1 MEGSI
6 EMPGKSEMTEK
17 SEATDKSKL
26 PVFQQYQFAFTGHI
40 RDPKLN
46 KRPRG
51 VDERRM
57 KVYNELVYNNLEG
70 FLLACFPVLRQVLGK
85 RKWSRLVRDFF
96 SVHRCHTP
104 FFRQIPDE
112 FVHYL
117 KNERG
122 EQPDDPEFLQ
132 DLAHYEWVELMLSVS
147 NREIEFELIDPKGDL
162 MSGRP
167 ALNHLLSLQSY
178 AYPVHRIGPRFKP
191 AAAQKEETH
200 FAILRNSKDEVKFI
214 LLNPV
219 SLRLLFLLQTTTLS
233 GEAALLRIADELKHP
248 DPAVVL
254 AGGREIMQSLRE
266 SQVILGAWK
275 IGGVAVQE
283 LVP

>member
-1 MEGSI
+1 MSA
-6 EMPGKSEMTEK
+6 KST
-17 SEATDKSKL
+17 L
-26 PVFQQYQFAFTGHI
+26 PSFQQYQYVFSSHI
-40 RDPKLN
+40 RNPQLH

-51 VDERRM
+51 VEARRM
-57 KVYNELVYNNLEG
+57 KVYNELLFNNLEG

-85 RKWSRLVRDFF
+85 RKWTKLVRDFF
-96 SVHRCHTP
+96 TTHRCHTP

-122 EQPDDPEFLQ
+122 ERAEDPGFLQ

-147 NREIEFELIDPKGDL
+147 TKEIDFALIDPKGDL
-162 MSGRP
+162 MNGRP
-167 ALNHLLSLQSY
+167 ALNPLLSLQSY

-191 AAAQKEETH
+191 AAEQKEETH
-200 FAILRNSKDEVKFI
+200 FAILRNTEDEVKFI

-219 SLRLLFLLQTTTLS
+219 SLRLLFLLQTSALS
-233 GEAALLRIADELKHP
+233 GEAALLQIAAELKHP

-254 AGGREIMQSLRE
+254 AGGRDIMLSLQE
-266 SQVILGAWK
+266 SQVILGAWNT
-275 IGGVAVQE
+275 GLSDQQQ
-283 LVP
+283 